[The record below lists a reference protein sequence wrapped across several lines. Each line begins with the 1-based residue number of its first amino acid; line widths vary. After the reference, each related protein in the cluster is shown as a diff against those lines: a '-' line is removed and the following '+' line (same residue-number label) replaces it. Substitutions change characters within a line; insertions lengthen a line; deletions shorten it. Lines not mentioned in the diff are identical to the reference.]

1 MGNVQP
7 EASCSSV
14 VVIIHVG
21 DDFGEVNGSAFVRVS
36 TGSSGNTEACLVLDS
51 NGPATKETAYVCVC
65 VYCICKNEVYVSHWI
80 LKVWKVVPIQQMQD
94 SKADLAFPFQCYF
107 NYSHKVLSG
116 QFIIC
121 KHFPCLKFKVQLP
134 TLILQVLL

>member
-65 VYCICKNEVYVSHWI
+65 VCMYMHKNEVYVSH
-80 LKVWKVVPIQQMQD
+80 
-94 SKADLAFPFQCYF
+94 
-107 NYSHKVLSG
+107 
-116 QFIIC
+116 
-121 KHFPCLKFKVQLP
+121 
-134 TLILQVLL
+134 